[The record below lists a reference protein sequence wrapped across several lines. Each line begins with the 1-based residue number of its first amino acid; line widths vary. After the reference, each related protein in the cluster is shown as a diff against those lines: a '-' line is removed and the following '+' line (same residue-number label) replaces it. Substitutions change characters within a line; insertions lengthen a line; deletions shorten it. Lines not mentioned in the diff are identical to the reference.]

1 MVGGSYAKLSEPA
14 SESCVSL
21 EMLQPGKCSAA
32 PALAAGEA
40 ECWTCGEYSPISE
53 YINKGGTAEYSV
65 PVKGWN
71 LRRTILLYYWPQNRR
86 SKDLQNSI
94 FPESVLINIRTPERS
109 DVDHRPFVI
118 GGNMRN

>member
-1 MVGGSYAKLSEPA
+1 MGGSYAKLSEPA